1 MHSHDDHTVR
11 RRSLA
16 VDRAGLD
23 ATLAAVPVPEGC
35 DLRQASSVSIGA
47 IALQGVRRAN
57 LALGESVVVIG
68 LGLLGQLTAQLT
80 LAAGCRV
87 VGVDNNPRFLEV
99 AMGHPEP
106 VKYVQADMREFS
118 ANAEFDAVVNWFTSF
133 GYFDDATD
141 RAILA
146 GWRRALKAGG
156 KLIIDHQNPQRLL
169 AVLAAAG
176 GEATILTERGDDLM
190 IDRTTF
196 DVATA
201 RSNTER
207 ITVRERTGEAV
218 PVQCADICPHR
229 AS

>member
-1 MHSHDDHTVR
+1 GGAGKRFPPLGKGGSVPGLPLRHR
-11 RRSLA
+11 RDPPGPAR
-16 VDRAGLD
+16 
-23 ATLAAVPVPEGC
+23 
-35 DLRQASSVSIGA
+35 
-47 IALQGVRRAN
+47 
-57 LALGESVVVIG
+57 
-68 LGLLGQLTAQLT
+68 
-80 LAAGCRV
+80 AGCRV

-106 VKYVQADMREFS
+106 VKYVQADMQEFS

-207 ITVRERTGEAV
+207 ITVRDGQLKRYHFSVRTFALT
-218 PVQCADICPHR
+218 D
-229 AS
+229 